1 MQTDMTLE
9 QVKILAKQLK
19 VPTFT
24 HYPDLARQLGE
35 PTDFGTFLLKLMQN
49 EYEQRQ
55 ENQNRRRL
63 KQAGLPYTKTLE
75 ELDLSRYDGKLT
87 ELFLGELASCRFI
100 TEKKNL
106 IMLGNPGRGKTH
118 MAIGIALK
126 ACSLGMSVLFKN
138 AASLSTELSEAR
150 DNYALGKLEKKI
162 RKADLLILDEMGYV
176 SFDRYQSELLFKVIA
191 DRSERGSIIVT
202 TNLPFSEWTTLFE
215 NPAMVAAMVDRLT
228 FQSYILD
235 MNGTSYRLD
244 QTKKHAVSGSLLNER

>member
-1 MQTDMTLE
+1 MRTDATLE

-19 VPTFT
+19 IPTFAQ
-24 HYPDLARQLGE
+24 YPDLIRQVGSKA
-35 PTDFGTFLLKLMQN
+35 DFGELLLSLMEN

-75 ELDLSRYDGKLT
+75 ELDLSLYNGEITDI
-87 ELFLGELASCRFI
+87 FINELASCRFI
-100 TEKKNL
+100 KEKKNL

-118 MAIGIALK
+118 MAIGLALK
-126 ACSLGMSVLFKN
+126 ACSMGMNVLFKN
-138 AASLSTELSEAR
+138 ASSLSTELMEAR
-150 DNYALGKLEKKI
+150 DSYILGKLERRI
-162 RKADLLILDEMGYV
+162 QRADLLVLDEMGYV
-176 SFDRYQSELLFKVIA
+176 SFDRFQSELLFKVIA

-215 NPAMVAAMVDRLT
+215 NTAMVAAMVDRLT

-235 MNGTSYRLD
+235 MNGKSYRLE
-244 QTKKHAVSGSLLNER
+244 QTKKQKR

>member
-1 MQTDMTLE
+1 MQTDATLE

-19 VPTFT
+19 VPTFGS
-24 HYPDLARQLGE
+24 YPDLVRQMGKGV
-35 PTDFGTFLLKLMQN
+35 DFGKLLLTLMEG

-75 ELDLSRYDGKLT
+75 ELDLSRYDGKLSD
-87 ELFLGELASCRFI
+87 LFINELASCRFI
-100 TEKKNL
+100 REKKNL

-118 MAIGIALK
+118 MAIGLALK

-138 AASLSTELSEAR
+138 ASSLSTELTEAK
-150 DNYALGKLEKKI
+150 DNYVLGKLEKRIQKS
-162 RKADLLILDEMGYV
+162 DLLILDEMGYV

-191 DRSERGSIIVT
+191 DRSERGSIIIT

-215 NPAMVAAMVDRLT
+215 NTAMVAAMVDRLT

-235 MNGTSYRLD
+235 MNGKSYRLE
-244 QTKKHAVSGSLLNER
+244 QAKKQKR